1 MQSPEE
7 AGTRWILPE
16 WLSCGPSIP
25 SSLNPGDWTCFCKIK
40 VVTVPHSI
48 SPGCLQTYS
57 WRRPVPK
64 ESTFRALMITQRHTW
79 NKAAMFGKRN
89 DLKRSKKT
97 SLWNNLK
104 IKKHDWISLESWDQ
118 KARDVHCI
126 ALHVVS
132 TKRWKEGWGLCTRK
146 NRANATSPF
155 ILLQPL
161 KAISVMTKWDNS
173 LTW

>member
-25 SSLNPGDWTCFCKIK
+25 SSLSPGDRTCFCKIK
-40 VVTVPHSI
+40 VVTAPHSI
-48 SPGCLQTYS
+48 SPGCLQIYS

-79 NKAAMFGKRN
+79 NKAAIFGKRN

-118 KARDVHCI
+118 KVRDVHYCI
-126 ALHVVS
+126 TFV
-132 TKRWKEGWGLCTRK
+132 WC
-146 NRANATSPF
+146 
-155 ILLQPL
+155 PL
-161 KAISVMTKWDNS
+161 KSQRCS
-173 LTW
+173 LHCPSCGVHQKVEGRVRAVY